1 MRFLADTNII
11 SEVRKGLR
19 CDENV
24 GKWYSQVGQADIFIS
39 VIALGEIRKGIE
51 QLRHRGDLPQTE
63 MLERWLTELTGRFE
77 DRILAVKPDIADIW
91 GRISSIRPVPIA
103 DGLMAATAIQHDLTL
118 ATRNL
123 RNVDGL
129 GPKVINPFDPG

>member
-19 CDENV
+19 RDENV

-51 QLRHRGDLPQTE
+51 QLRQRGDLPQTE
-63 MLERWLTELTGRFE
+63 MLERWLTELTGRFG
-77 DRILAVKPDIADIW
+77 DRILP
-91 GRISSIRPVPIA
+91 
-103 DGLMAATAIQHDLTL
+103 
-118 ATRNL
+118 
-123 RNVDGL
+123 
-129 GPKVINPFDPG
+129 INPNIAGHLGQNQLHQAGANSGRPDGCDRHSARPDTGDA